1 MKYFVSTV
9 SLLAS
14 MVFASPTPD
23 FGSSKI
29 AKRAALTDVATGW
42 ASLNG
47 GTTGGGS
54 AAPVTVSDYAGLVTA
69 VAGTEPKVV
78 IISGPIT
85 QEAAQVKIGSNT
97 TLVGADSSVTLT
109 GFGLL
114 VRNDNNVII
123 RNLAIA
129 KVTAANGDAI
139 GVQYGNN
146 IWIDHVDLSADRT
159 KDKDFYDG
167 LCDLTRQASF
177 ITLSNSYIHDHWKGS
192 LIGHSDS
199 NGAEDT
205 GHLTVTQNNNH
216 WKNIHSRTPS
226 IRFGQAHIYNSY
238 FEATTDGINVRQGA
252 EVLVESNVF
261 DGTTKPLFTVDTG
274 GAVEKDNVWGAGS
287 NTVPAGKLSTV
298 EYQYELLGSGA
309 VIAAVVGKSGNTLS
323 FARGDAA
330 PAAPAAPASSAT
342 GTTPSAPT
350 STGGTGSSSGSDVDP
365 QESPVPT
372 TTRSKKSGGKKTASS
387 KAPKKTK
394 S

>member
-1 MKYFVSTV
+1 MSVLEIYNFRCGNTLSQP
-9 SLLAS
+9 
-14 MVFASPTPD
+14 FCP
-23 FGSSKI
+23 
-29 AKRAALTDVATGW
+29 ATGW

-54 AAPVTVSDYAGLVTA
+54 AAATTVSDYDSLVAA
-69 VAGTEPKVV
+69 VAGTQPKVV

-85 QEAAQVKIGSNT
+85 QDAAQVKIGSNT
-97 TLVGADSSVTLT
+97 TLVGASSSVILT

-123 RNLAIA
+123 RNIAIA

-139 GVQYGNN
+139 GVQYANN
-146 IWIDHVDLSADRT
+146 VWIDHMDLSADT
-159 KDKDFYDG
+159 THDKDFYDG
-167 LCDLTRQASF
+167 LCDLTRQADF
-177 ITLSNSYIHDHWKGS
+177 ITVSNSYIHDHWKGS

-205 GHLTVTQNNNH
+205 GHLRVTQNNNH

-226 IRFGQAHIYNSY
+226 IRFGQAHVYNSY

-274 GAVEKDNVWGAGS
+274 GAVEKDNVWGAGT
-287 NTVPAGKLSTV
+287 NTVPAGTLSTV
-298 EYQYELLGSGA
+298 EYQYDLLGSGA

-323 FARGDAA
+323 FDGGAGGDAA
-330 PAAPAAPASSAT
+330 PAAPAAPSRTATGAASSAPSAT
-342 GTTPSAPT
+342 GSSGGSGGGDAEESSAPT
-350 STGGTGSSSGSDVDP
+350 ATA
-365 QESPVPT
+365 
-372 TTRSKKSGGKKTASS
+372 SKKSSGKKTTST
-387 KAPKKTK
+387 KAAKKTK
-394 S
+394 A

>member
-1 MKYFVSTV
+1 MSVLEIYNFRSGST
-9 SLLAS
+9 LIQP
-14 MVFASPTPD
+14 FYP
-23 FGSSKI
+23 
-29 AKRAALTDVATGW
+29 ATGW

-54 AAPVTVSDYAGLVTA
+54 AAATTVSDYDSLVAA
-69 VAGTEPKVV
+69 VTGSEPNVV

-97 TLVGADSSVTLT
+97 TLVGASSSVVLT

-123 RNLAIA
+123 RNIAIA

-139 GVQYGNN
+139 GVQYASN
-146 IWIDHVDLSADRT
+146 IWIDHMDLSADT
-159 KDKDFYDG
+159 THDKDFYDG
-167 LCDLTRQASF
+167 LCDLTRQADF
-177 ITLSNSYIHDHWKGS
+177 ITVSNSYIHHHWKGS

-205 GHLTVTQNNNH
+205 GHLRVTQNNNH

-252 EVLVESNVF
+252 EVLVESNAF

-274 GAVEKDNVWGAGS
+274 GAVEKDNVWGAGT
-287 NTVPAGKLSTV
+287 NTVPAGKLSSV
-298 EYQYELLGSGA
+298 EYQYDLLGSGA
-309 VIAAVVGKSGNTLS
+309 VIAAVVGHSGNTLS
-323 FARGDAA
+323 FAGAGGDAA
-330 PAAPAAPASSAT
+330 PAAPAAPSITAT
-342 GTTPSAPT
+342 GTAPLAPAPTGGSGGSGGSGGDEAEETSAPT
-350 STGGTGSSSGSDVDP
+350 ATG
-365 QESPVPT
+365 
-372 TTRSKKSGGKKTASS
+372 SKKSGGKKTASA
-387 KAPKKTK
+387 KAAKKTRA
-394 S
+394 

>member
-1 MKYFVSTV
+1 MKYFISTV

-14 MVFASPTPD
+14 LVFASPTPD
-23 FGSSKI
+23 FGSNKI
-29 AKRAALTDVATGW
+29 EKRATLTDAATGW

-54 AAPVTVSDYAGLVTA
+54 AAPVTVSDYAGLVAA

-85 QEAAQVKIGSNT
+85 QEAAQVRIGSNT
-97 TLVGADSSVTLT
+97 TLVGADSSVILT

-123 RNLAIA
+123 RNIAIA

-139 GVQYGNN
+139 GVQYGSN

-167 LCDLTRQASF
+167 LCDLTREASF

-261 DGTTKPLFTVDTG
+261 DGTTKPLFTVDNG

-309 VIAAVVGKSGNTLS
+309 VIAGVVGKSGNTLS
-323 FARGDAA
+323 FAG
-330 PAAPAAPASSAT
+330 
-342 GTTPSAPT
+342 GTTPSTPT
-350 STGGTGSSSGSDVDP
+350 STDGSDSSDVEP
-365 QESPVPT
+365 QESAVPT
-372 TTRSKKSGGKKTASS
+372 TTSSTKSSEKKTASS
-387 KAPKKTK
+387 KAAKKTK